1 MKKLCCFFN
10 YNPLYR
16 YPIYHAMDEELNCDF
31 YFGDTVFQPIKQFP
45 PERLKGF
52 KKTLY
57 TKRTGF
63 KDYKWHQ
70 GVISLFKGY
79 SAYFVTGQIDY
90 LANWLLII
98 YCKLTGKHI
107 YCWTH
112 GISKQE
118 FIKPISRRIYRLFF
132 KSMDGIL
139 MYNKFNCTLMEELGV
154 KERHLYVFHN
164 SLDTEKQTLIY
175 HSLQPTDI
183 YKKHFNNNHPTI
195 IYIGRIQAR
204 KKLNILIDAL
214 ALLHQQSH
222 FLNLVIVGAP
232 TDDDT
237 IENLVTK
244 YHLQTQVWFYGPCY
258 EEKKNAE
265 LLYNAAVCVCPAEV
279 GLTAIHALS
288 YGTPVVS
295 NNDFETQM
303 PEFEAIQEGITGSFY
318 EADNTKSL
326 ADEILLWT
334 TKTEEEE
341 RAVIRQRAR
350 DEVEQRWSVDYQ
362 MGILKDV
369 FSQYLIKK

>member
-31 YFGDTVFQPIKQFP
+31 YFGDTVFQPLKQFP
-45 PERLKGF
+45 PEQLKGF
-52 KKTLY
+52 KKILH
-57 TKRTGF
+57 TKKTGF

-70 GVISLFKGY
+70 GINSLLKGY
-79 SAYFVTGQIDY
+79 SAYLVTGQIDY

-98 YCKLTGKHI
+98 YCKLTGKPI

-112 GISKQE
+112 GISKHE
-118 FIKPISRRIYRLFF
+118 FTKPISRRIYKLFF

-139 MYNKFNCTLMEELGV
+139 MYNQFNCTLMEELGV
-154 KERHLYVFHN
+154 KGRDLYVFHN
-164 SLDTEKQTLIY
+164 SLNTEKQTQIY
-175 HSLQPTDI
+175 HSLHPTDI
-183 YKKHFNNNHPTI
+183 YKKHFNNDNPTI

-204 KKLNILIDAL
+204 KKLNILIEAISEL
-214 ALLHQQSH
+214 NQQSH
-222 FLNLVIVGAP
+222 YVNLVIVGAP
-232 TDDDT
+232 TDDNT
-237 IENLVTK
+237 IENQVIK
-244 YHLQTQVWFYGPCY
+244 HDLQAQVWFYGSCY
-258 EEKKNAE
+258 EEEKNAE
-265 LLYNAAVCVCPAEV
+265 LLYNAAACVCPAEV

-303 PEFEAIQEGITGSFY
+303 PEFEAIQEGLTGSFY

-334 TKTEEEE
+334 TKTEEE
-341 RAVIRQRAR
+341 RAAIRQRAR

-369 FSQYLIKK
+369 FSQYLIKE